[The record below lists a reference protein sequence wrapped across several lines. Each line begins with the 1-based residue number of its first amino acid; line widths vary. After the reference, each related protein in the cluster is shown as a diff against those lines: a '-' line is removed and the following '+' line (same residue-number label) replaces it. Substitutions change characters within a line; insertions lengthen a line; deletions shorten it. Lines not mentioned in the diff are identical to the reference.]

1 MDKKDSKK
9 ISPNEIG
16 LEIGLVLSRFFLKTE
31 HLHFGYWPDD
41 LDVNL
46 NNLKKAQDY
55 HSEKI
60 IQSIPK
66 NVETILDVGSGSGG
80 LAEKLVDNGY
90 HVDCVSPSEYLSDSI
105 EQKLKKRV
113 TVYRSTFE
121 ELDLQK
127 KYDIVVFSES
137 FQYVNVKKALNKIP
151 LVVQEKG
158 HVLICDFFRKPGT
171 GTKPLGGGH
180 DWEVFQDYLSEH
192 SFIEILNKDITRE
205 TARTYD
211 LINQIIGEVADPVRS
226 LSAKYLDS
234 QYPKGM
240 KFLRWYFKKKIK
252 RINRIYF
259 SGNMTGDMFNKLKT
273 YRVLLYRI

>member
-1 MDKKDSKK
+1 M
-9 ISPNEIG
+9 
-16 LEIGLVLSRFFLKTE
+16 
-31 HLHFGYWPDD
+31 
-41 LDVNL
+41 
-46 NNLKKAQDY
+46 
-55 HSEKI
+55 
-60 IQSIPK
+60 
-66 NVETILDVGSGSGG
+66 
-80 LAEKLVDNGY
+80 
-90 HVDCVSPSEYLSDSI
+90 SDSI

-121 ELDLQK
+121 DLDLQK
-127 KYDIVVFSES
+127 KYDLVVFSES
-137 FQYVNVKKALNKIP
+137 FQYVNINRSLKKIP
-151 LVVQEKG
+151 LAVQEKG

-171 GTKPLGGGH
+171 GKKPLGGGH
-180 DWEVFQDYLSEH
+180 DWEVFQDYLSDH
-192 SFIEILNKDITRE
+192 SFTEILNKDITRE

>member
-1 MDKKDSKK
+1 MNKKNSKK
-9 ISPNEIG
+9 VSPNEIG
-16 LEIGLVLSRFFLKTE
+16 LEIGLVLSRFFLNTE

-41 LDVNL
+41 LEVSL

-60 IQSIPK
+60 IHSIPK
-66 NVETILDVGSGSGG
+66 NVKTILDVGSGSGG

-90 HVDCVSPSEYLSDSI
+90 QVDCVSPSEYLSDSI

-121 ELDLQK
+121 DLGLQK
-127 KYDIVVFSES
+127 KYDLVVFSES
-137 FQYVNVKKALNKIP
+137 FQYVNIKKALNKIP
-151 LVVQEKG
+151 LAVQEKG

-180 DWEVFQDYLSEH
+180 DWEVFQDNLSDH
-192 SFIEILNKDITRE
+192 SFTEIINKDITRE

>member
-1 MDKKDSKK
+1 LDKKSSKK
-9 ISPNEIG
+9 VSPNEIG
-16 LEIGLVLSRFFLKTE
+16 LEIGLVLSRFFLNTE

-46 NNLKKAQDY
+46 NNVKKAQDY

-60 IQSIPK
+60 IKSIPK

-121 ELDLQK
+121 DLDLQK
-127 KYDIVVFSES
+127 KYDLVIFSES
-137 FQYVNVKKALNKIP
+137 FQYVNIKKSLNKIP

-171 GTKPLGGGH
+171 GKKPLGGGH
-180 DWEVFQDYLSEH
+180 DWEVFQDYLSDH

>member
-1 MDKKDSKK
+1 MKKV
-9 ISPNEIG
+9 SPNEIG
-16 LEIGLVLSRFFLKTE
+16 LEIGLVLSRFFLNTE
-31 HLHFGYWPDD
+31 HLHFGYWPED

-46 NNLKKAQDY
+46 NNVKKAQDY

-60 IQSIPK
+60 IKSIPK

-105 EQKLKKRV
+105 EQKLKKRA

-121 ELDLQK
+121 DLDLQK
-127 KYDIVVFSES
+127 KYDLVIFSES
-137 FQYVNVKKALNKIP
+137 FQYVNIKKSLNKIP

-180 DWEVFQDYLSEH
+180 DWEVFQDYLSDH

-234 QYPKGM
+234 QYPTGI

>member
-1 MDKKDSKK
+1 MNKKNSKK
-9 ISPNEIG
+9 VSPNEIG
-16 LEIGLVLSRFFLKTE
+16 LEIGLVLSRFFLNTE

-41 LDVNL
+41 LEVSL

-60 IQSIPK
+60 IHSIPK
-66 NVETILDVGSGSGG
+66 NVKTILDVGSGSGG
-80 LAEKLVDNGY
+80 LAGKLVDNGY

-105 EQKLKKRV
+105 EKKLKKKV

-121 ELDLQK
+121 DLDLQK
-127 KYDIVVFSES
+127 KYDLVVFSES
-137 FQYVNVKKALNKIP
+137 FQYVNIKKSLNKIP
-151 LVVQEKG
+151 LAVQEKG

-180 DWEVFQDYLSEH
+180 DWEVFQDNLSDH
-192 SFIEILNKDITRE
+192 SFTEIINKDITRE

-259 SGNMTGDMFNKLKT
+259 SGNMTGYMFNKLKT

>member
-1 MDKKDSKK
+1 MDKKNSKK
-9 ISPNEIG
+9 VSPNEIG
-16 LEIGLVLSRFFLKTE
+16 LEIGLVLSRFFLNTE

-60 IQSIPK
+60 IHSIPK

-90 HVDCVSPSEYLSDSI
+90 QVDCVSPSEYLSDSI

-121 ELDLQK
+121 DLDLQK
-127 KYDIVVFSES
+127 KYDLVIFSES
-137 FQYVNVKKALNKIP
+137 FQYVNIKKSLNRIP
-151 LVVQEKG
+151 LIVQEKG
-158 HVLICDFFRKPGT
+158 YVLICDFFRKPGT

-180 DWEVFQDYLSEH
+180 DWEVFQDYLSDH

-234 QYPKGM
+234 QYPTGM

>member
-1 MDKKDSKK
+1 LNKKNSKK
-9 ISPNEIG
+9 VSPNEIG
-16 LEIGLVLSRFFLKTE
+16 LEIGLVLSRFFLNTE

-41 LDVNL
+41 LEVSL

-60 IQSIPK
+60 IHSIPK
-66 NVETILDVGSGSGG
+66 NVKTILDVGSGSGG
-80 LAEKLVDNGY
+80 LAGKLVDNGY

-121 ELDLQK
+121 DLDLQK

-137 FQYVNVKKALNKIP
+137 FQYVNIKKALNKIP
-151 LVVQEKG
+151 LAVQEKG

-180 DWEVFQDYLSEH
+180 DWEVFQDNLSDY
-192 SFIEILNKDITRE
+192 SFTEILNKDITRE

-211 LINQIIGEVADPVRS
+211 LIYQMIGEVADPVRS

-234 QYPKGM
+234 QYPTGM

>member
-1 MDKKDSKK
+1 MDKKSSKK
-9 ISPNEIG
+9 VSPNEIG
-16 LEIGLVLSRFFLKTE
+16 LEIGLVLSRFFLNTE
-31 HLHFGYWPDD
+31 HLHFGYWPED

-46 NNLKKAQDY
+46 NNVKKAQDY

-60 IQSIPK
+60 IKSIPK

-105 EQKLKKRV
+105 EQKLKKRA

-121 ELDLQK
+121 DLDLQK
-127 KYDIVVFSES
+127 KYDLVIFSES
-137 FQYVNVKKALNKIP
+137 FQYVNIKKSLNKIP

-180 DWEVFQDYLSEH
+180 DWEVFQDYLSDY
-192 SFIEILNKDITRE
+192 SFKEILNKDITRE

-234 QYPKGM
+234 QYPTGM